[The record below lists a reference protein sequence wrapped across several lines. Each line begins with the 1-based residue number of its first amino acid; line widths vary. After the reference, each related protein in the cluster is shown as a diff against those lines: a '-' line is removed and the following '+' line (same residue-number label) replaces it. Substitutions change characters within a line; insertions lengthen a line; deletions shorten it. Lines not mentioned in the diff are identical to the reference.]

1 MLALTLK
8 TQFVGEHQGMYDPAL
23 GQLVSLTAEGLHLGV
38 CGPQRNL
45 KRVELGAGVDLLC
58 AQSRPA

>member
-1 MLALTLK
+1 MLALRLK

-45 KRVELGAGVDLLC
+45 KCVKFGARVDLLC
-58 AQSRPA
+58 SQG